1 MKVGILTVSDKGA
14 RGERE
19 DRSGPAVREMM
30 EAAGAEIVRA
40 KNRPRR
46 TGRDP
51 GRLVQWSDEGLD
63 LILTTGGT
71 GFSPRDWTP
80 EATKAVIERETPG
93 IPEAMRRAGM
103 EKTPTAM
110 LSRAA
115 AGIRKSTLIVNLPG
129 SEKAV
134 RESLEAILPALPH
147 GVEIL
152 KGTASECGK
161 SQKRLIVVFRLVLF
175 NTVRAEISARAR
187 VLSFSSSS

>member
-1 MKVGILTVSDKGA
+1 MKIGILTVSDKGA

-19 DRSGPAVREMM
+19 DRSGPAIREIM
-30 EAAGAEIVRA
+30 EAAGGEIIRA
-40 KNRPRR
+40 RIVPDEQDEIRAA
-46 TGRDP
+46 
-51 GRLVQWSDEGLD
+51 LVEWSDEGLD

-93 IPEAMRRAGM
+93 IAEAMRRAGQA
-103 EKTPTAM
+103 KTPTAM

-115 AGIRKSTLIVNLPG
+115 AGIRKRTLIVNLPG

-147 GVEIL
+147 GVEVL
-152 KGTASECGK
+152 KGTASDCAK
-161 SQKRLIVVFRLVLF
+161 PHRC
-175 NTVRAEISARAR
+175 
-187 VLSFSSSS
+187 

>member
-19 DRSGPAVREMM
+19 DRSGPAIREMM
-30 EAAGAEIVRA
+30 EAAGGEIVRA
-40 KNRPRR
+40 KVVPDEQDEIRAA
-46 TGRDP
+46 
-51 GRLVQWSDEGLD
+51 LIQWSDEGLD

-80 EATKAVIERETPG
+80 EATKAVLERETPG
-93 IPEAMRRAGM
+93 IAEAIRRAGM

-147 GVEIL
+147 GIEVL
-152 KGTASECGK
+152 KGTASECATPH
-161 SQKRLIVVFRLVLF
+161 RR
-175 NTVRAEISARAR
+175 
-187 VLSFSSSS
+187 